1 MCTKTNNAKI
11 VPVMA
16 MINFSV
22 TLEGRAALRARMATA
37 SPPALKFTSLSNV
50 RHAHGVITL
59 SLLSE
64 QLKGRRFPKTH
75 RGRDT

>member
-1 MCTKTNNAKI
+1 MHEDEQREDRPRDGHDQFQCDVGGTRCAACTNGHGI
-11 VPVMA
+11 
-16 MINFSV
+16 
-22 TLEGRAALRARMATA
+22 
-37 SPPALKFTSLSNV
+37 PPALKFTSLSNV

-64 QLKGRRFPKTH
+64 QPKGRRFPKTH